1 MLQRII
7 SSLSYRAKW
16 ARLGV
21 FYGRSLKLDH
31 IKLDGRRISLNFP
44 TTERPRQEHEFSK
57 IVIDDCYRL
66 GEVQDA
72 RTILDI
78 GSNIGLFAL
87 AARRR
92 FPHAT
97 IHCYEPNPAV
107 IPYLQSHCAQAKCQV
122 FPVAVGLSEGQVSL
136 RTGDEG
142 TLFST
147 TIADSLG
154 GIPQVSF
161 ASAVAK
167 LGVVD
172 LLKLDCEGAE
182 WEIFEDLA
190 TWKSVRCLA
199 MEYHLWAK
207 SGASAGTLRDALS
220 RIGFS
225 KIHIYDDGAQWG
237 MAYAAR

>member
-1 MLQRII
+1 MLRRVI

-16 ARLGV
+16 AQLGV
-21 FYGRSLKLDH
+21 VYGRSLKLDH
-31 IKLDGRRISLNFP
+31 VKLGGRRILLGFP
-44 TTERPRQEHEFSK
+44 ANERPRQEHEFSK
-57 IVIDDCYRL
+57 IVIEDCYRL
-66 GEVQDA
+66 GEVRVAQ
-72 RTILDI
+72 TILDI

-92 FPHAT
+92 FPDAR
-97 IHCYEPNPAV
+97 IHCYEPNPAIV
-107 IPYLQSHCAQAKCQV
+107 PYLQSHCAQAKCQV
-122 FPVAVGLSEGQVSL
+122 FPAAVGLSEGTVSL
-136 RTGDEG
+136 RTDNEG

-147 TIADSLG
+147 TVADSSG

-167 LGVVD
+167 LGHVD
-172 LLKLDCEGAE
+172 ILKLDCEGAE

-207 SGASAGTLRDALS
+207 PGASVDTLHDKLAH
-220 RIGFS
+220 IGFS
-225 KIHIYDDGAQWG
+225 RIQICDDGAQWG
-237 MAYAAR
+237 MAFAAR